1 MLTYISDVGDE
12 NLVNVFINLDG
23 QDLTVRMQREVH
35 REGVLANG
43 KPQLAII
50 LPNDLIDPQT
60 RDILLSEEDNQTL
73 TDIVRLIGRRMTGCH
88 IAQGLYGIH

>member
-23 QDLTVRMQREVH
+23 QDLTVRMQRE
-35 REGVLANG
+35 GVLANG

-60 RDILLSEEDNQTL
+60 KDILLSEEDNQTL

>member
-23 QDLTVRMQREVH
+23 QDLTVRMQ

-60 RDILLSEEDNQTL
+60 RDILLSEEDNQSL